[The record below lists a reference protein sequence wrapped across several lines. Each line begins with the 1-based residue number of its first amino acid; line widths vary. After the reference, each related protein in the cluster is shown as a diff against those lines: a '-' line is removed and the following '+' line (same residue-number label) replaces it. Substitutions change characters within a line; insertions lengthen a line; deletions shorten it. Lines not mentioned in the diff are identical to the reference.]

1 MDIRSLAAAAKS
13 SFCASGNS
21 ACIPL
26 DAVRRSVA
34 SLIPSPSR
42 VRTGTRLT
50 LAECA
55 LAEKGGGVLAQKS
68 THRMSFCASKKS
80 SAAYGIPGQ
89 AGCGIRLTAF
99 FFLGVE
105 SAPLEGQANAQ
116 KDWVVK
122 NWQRRRAYQRRAA
135 GLPNPPSVRE
145 EIPMSASST
154 PGRAA
159 STSVLTTGAFSERLW
174 RSAGIQ

>member
-89 AGCGIRLTAF
+89 AGCGIRLTAC

-105 SAPLEGQANAQ
+105 SAPLEGLANAQ
-116 KDWVVK
+116 KNCVLK
-122 NWQRRRAYQRRAA
+122 NLRSRAPHRQRAA
-135 GLPNPPSVRE
+135 GLPKSPSLRR
-145 EIPMSASST
+145 EIPM
-154 PGRAA
+154 
-159 STSVLTTGAFSERLW
+159 E
-174 RSAGIQ
+174 